1 MSWIVS
7 AISSNPGTALMVGSN
22 LVGGLLGSNAATNAS
37 NTQAQSAQN
46 ALDFQKQQFATTQAQ
61 GAAGR
66 SAGYNATNQLGALGS
81 GTYQMYD
88 AQGNPTGTGTGTGF
102 LTKEYTP
109 ADFAQGIDPGYQ
121 FRLQQGQEATNR
133 MANMGGG
140 MLSGNA
146 LKGQEDYTQGLA
158 STEFNNAFNRFQTGR
173 TNIYNTLAGIAGL
186 GQNAYNTSANAA
198 TTGANS
204 IGNTIQ
210 GIGQAQASGTVG
222 SANALM
228 GGLQNAGNQYYLSQ
242 LLGQR
247 TPTANYGLTSGGGMT
262 TNYAPN
268 NADMGGGQGIKMGGG
283 QGLIPSFTGE

>member
-7 AISSNPGTALMVGSN
+7 AISSNPATSLMIGSN
-22 LVGGLLGSNAATNAS
+22 LVGGLLGSNAATSAA

-66 SAGYNATNQLGALGS
+66 SAGYGALNQLGALGS

-140 MLSGNA
+140 LLSGNA

-158 STEFNNAFNRFQTGR
+158 SQEYGNAFNRFQTQR
-173 TNIYNTLAGIAGL
+173 SNIYNTLAGIAGL

-228 GGLQNAGNQYYLSQ
+228 GGLQNAGNQYTLSQ
-242 LLGQR
+242 LLANKNQ
-247 TPTANYGLTSGGGMT
+247 TPNGYGNPVQQNPMENVG
-262 TNYAPN
+262 
-268 NADMGGGQGIKMGGG
+268 
-283 QGLIPSFTGE
+283 